1 MGRLFRMTEILLFLT
16 FVYTVGSPFMLILF
30 LADCLEGQPGWQ
42 LSNVRDA
49 LVVAWTGEYKEDV
62 YSG

>member
-1 MGRLFRMTEILLFLT
+1 MGRFFRMTEILLFLT
-16 FVYTVGSPFMLILF
+16 LVYTVGFPFMLILF

-42 LSNVRDA
+42 LDNVRDA
-49 LVVAWTGEYKEDV
+49 LAVAWTGEYEDV